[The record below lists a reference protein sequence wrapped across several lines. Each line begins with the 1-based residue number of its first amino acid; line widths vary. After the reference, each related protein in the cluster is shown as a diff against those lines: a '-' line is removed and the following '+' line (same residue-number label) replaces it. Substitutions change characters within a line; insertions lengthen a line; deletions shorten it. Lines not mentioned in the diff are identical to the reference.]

1 MKLKERAKKLKTDIP
16 AVFIALKKKET
27 PLAAKIIA
35 GITIG
40 YALSPI
46 DIIPDFIPVLGLL
59 DDLIILPALIAITI
73 KLIPEDTFEKCRTES
88 ENSWENGKP
97 RKWYYAVPI
106 IIFWLIIILLIAR
119 TFLKQN

>member
-88 ENSWENGKP
+88 ENLWENGKP